1 LRSAQENKERSTQRI
16 VRRKN
21 NKEVTTFFSEPGS
34 DRKWIAQEMQDE
46 WAADRGKGR
55 YEEITHWDSDL

>member
-1 LRSAQENKERSTQRI
+1 VQENKERSTQRT

-34 DRKWIAQEMQDE
+34 DRKWIVQEMQDE
-46 WAADRGKGR
+46 WAADRGRGK
-55 YEEITHWDSDL
+55 YEEITHRDSDL